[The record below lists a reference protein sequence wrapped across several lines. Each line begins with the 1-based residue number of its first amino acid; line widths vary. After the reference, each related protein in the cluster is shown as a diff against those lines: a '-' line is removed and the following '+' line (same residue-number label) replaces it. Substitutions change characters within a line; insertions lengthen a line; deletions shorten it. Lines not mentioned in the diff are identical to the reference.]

1 MSLPVPQIGLSL
13 LAVSTAGYGIRVYD
27 GKHHV
32 DTLKIM
38 EPVSAMKVNYK
49 YYYECYFP
57 KLNPN
62 NIKILYFSFQNSTV
76 KWAKKNVRWQ
86 WSPWEADSV

>member
-1 MSLPVPQIGLSL
+1 MYIFTRIVTNNNKLLIQGIKIWHVRVPGAILDSVSLPVPQIGLSL

-38 EPVSAMKVNYK
+38 EPVSAMKVI
-49 YYYECYFP
+49 YE
-57 KLNPN
+57 
-62 NIKILYFSFQNSTV
+62 
-76 KWAKKNVRWQ
+76 
-86 WSPWEADSV
+86 